1 MAPANERPAEPAGTT
16 TAWPVLLVDDD
27 PAILALMSLVVGR
40 ETLDGVGVEILKAS
54 SAAEARRLLT
64 ARTDIA
70 VAVIDVIMETE
81 SAGLDLVRW
90 LAESPAH
97 AATRRVLHTG
107 QPGEGREEQV
117 TRAADIHDY
126 WAKGTL
132 RAPELRRR
140 LLFQLR
146 QHRDLKRA
154 LNQAPTMLRSLAYR
168 SRYVGADFDA
178 DAERIAATARE
189 RNAGLG
195 VTGALV
201 PYEGRFFQVIE
212 GPPDAIEALYARIAS
227 DPRHDELRVLVDRPA
242 SRRVLPQWSMRLVR
256 PTREH
261 RVAGVDFDAVLDAYA
276 RDFRF
281 DPEDAL
287 ELVEALGALP
297 GPALEAP

>member
-1 MAPANERPAEPAGTT
+1 MPQSKLAGTAGRWT
-16 TAWPVLLVDDD
+16 VLLVDDD
-27 PAILALMSLVVGR
+27 PSILALTSLVIGR

-54 SAAEARRLLT
+54 SAAEARRLMT

-81 SAGLDLVRW
+81 SAGLDLVQW

-117 TRAADIHDY
+117 SRAADIHDY

-146 QHRDLKRA
+146 QYRDLARA
-154 LNQAPTMLRSLAYR
+154 ASPSPTVLRCLAYR
-168 SRYVGADFDA
+168 SRYVGADILA
-178 DAERIAATARE
+178 DTERIAARSRE
-189 RNAGLG
+189 RNAELG
-195 VTGALV
+195 VTGALLA
-201 PYEGRFFQVIE
+201 YDGRFFQVIE
-212 GPPDAIEALYARIAS
+212 GTHDAVAATFARITS
-227 DPRHDELRVLVDRPA
+227 DPRHTDLRMLVDRPA
-242 SRRVLPQWSMRLVR
+242 SRRMLPQWSMRFVR
-256 PTREH
+256 PAREQEG
-261 RVAGVDFDAVLDAYA
+261 AGSEFETVLDAYA

-281 DPEDAL
+281 EPEDAL
-287 ELVEALGALP
+287 ELIEAIGALP
-297 GPALEAP
+297 KTAEEAP